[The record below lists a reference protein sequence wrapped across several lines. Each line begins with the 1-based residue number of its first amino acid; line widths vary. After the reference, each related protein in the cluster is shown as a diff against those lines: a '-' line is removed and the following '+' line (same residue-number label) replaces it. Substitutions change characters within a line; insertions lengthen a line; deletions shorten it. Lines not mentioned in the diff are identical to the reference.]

1 MTKLKLDTSNKYW
14 QWVKDDMNSGEFDF
28 PKKYWYDLATDILDI
43 PLVAPELQEITVT
56 PSAKDKQDLK
66 TV

>member
-14 QWVKDDMNSGEFDF
+14 QWVKDDMNSGEFNF
-28 PKKYWYDLATDILDI
+28 PKNYWYDKAVGLLDI
-43 PLVAPELQEITVT
+43 PLIAPDLPEVTVT
-56 PSAKDKQDLK
+56 PSTKDKQDLK